1 MVFVMKKFI
10 LPISV
15 VLEYFANL
23 AEWFRHR
30 KQKPTLIA
38 LGIVEFNQEKWLD
51 GVIRQGRLFDHL
63 YYYNNNN

>member
-1 MVFVMKKFI
+1 MKKFM

-23 AEWFRHR
+23 AEKFLHR
-30 KQKPTLIA
+30 KQQPTLLA

-51 GVIRQGRLFDHL
+51 GIVRQGRLFEHL
-63 YYYNNNN
+63 YYYNQNN